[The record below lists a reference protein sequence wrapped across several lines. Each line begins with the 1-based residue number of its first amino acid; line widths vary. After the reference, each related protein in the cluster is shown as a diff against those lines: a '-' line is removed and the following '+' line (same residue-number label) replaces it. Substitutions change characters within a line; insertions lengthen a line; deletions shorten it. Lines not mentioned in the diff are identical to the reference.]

1 MPRIPL
7 NLLALGTAAV
17 TAGTWFGTHHSVWK
31 SALVSVSCAAVAF
44 GQKIWTELEPQWVK
58 RIATWLDGWASTLL
72 AVYSKRYFKHLY
84 FKHRTVDLRGF
95 SIQGKF
101 ALELESLYVNLY
113 VDSAVA
119 REIDQDALSWGL
131 RREPTTGK
139 DIFAWLRAH
148 REGGNNFAI
157 LGPPGSGKTT
167 LLKHLALAFAARRT
181 PHKLTPILLQLR
193 ELAHA
198 IGLDPEVTL
207 VQLVEQTLKELPPPP
222 NWFERRLNKGKCL
235 IMLDGLDEIADIEL
249 RRKVMEWVQ
258 GTALT
263 HWQNAFLVAS
273 RPNGYRDNP
282 IQSFNVLRVL
292 PFDRSQTTRFIDN
305 WYLAHKIA
313 LHQKND
319 AGVRSEAC
327 KEADDLREWLMKMPG
342 LQDLAVNPLLLTLI
356 ATVHLY
362 RSRLPGRRVELYD
375 EICDVFLGK
384 RQQARGLDV
393 VLTSAQSV
401 RVLRVLAHAMMVR
414 ELREIPEQ
422 TASEIIGPVLAEVHP
437 ELAPLNFLAGVEDS
451 SGLFSQREAGV
462 YSFAH
467 LTFQEY
473 LCSLHIKEE
482 GQGAWLAERIDRE
495 WWHETARFYCA
506 QADGSQIVEKCIASE
521 PPDIRK
527 LMLAT
532 DCEVDAFQLR
542 TDLRQRLRQITS
554 DAVEHQDGA
563 RRKVAAELMLARR
576 DRNMV
581 AVGDDRYV
589 DSTPLSC
596 AEYQLF
602 IDARTEQGDFR
613 QPDHWKS
620 YQFAPTTGRYPIEG
634 IRVNDQDE
642 FCAWL
647 TARST
652 SEWQYVPAER
662 SDVSSLAVDW
672 KKWENIDFFR
682 SQKSS
687 PRIAG
692 RKIIEQLKEEVDSPW
707 WPPTAEAVHRLAS
720 FVVWMAMSEFQTTD
734 NRIRFSSTH
743 VEELGLMLDEL
754 LQERRLERKTDLSGI
769 AARTKNLRMLI
780 SELWAD
786 RSLVQEF
793 AEALDEDVAIAHSR
807 NLQGEEVY
815 HELRRL
821 RRELAEG
828 IALDEGIR
836 REKSPALDTFDLY
849 RFIAADFRAF
859 GRKAEKETSFYCL
872 ARLLEEQNLRT
883 LKSNRNESN
892 WGIWIARRRVMQN
905 ASTILISD
913 LLTTISAGA
922 KRARKRRRGGKVSL
936 AVKRV
941 LDVTLSAV
949 LLVLLAPLFAAIA
962 IAIKI
967 GSRGPVFFRS
977 KRVGRNARIFQC
989 LKFRTMVVNTESLSK
1004 NLAALNERTGTTL
1017 FKLKSD
1023 PRVTYVGRFLRKFAL
1038 DELPQLLNVLR
1049 GEMSLVGPRP
1059 AIASEVGSY
1068 DLDHFRRLEVLPGL
1082 TGLWQ
1087 VKARQDSSFEAYIAL
1102 DIFYVENRSLWL
1114 DLKILLQSIG
1124 VAFAGTGS

>member
-17 TAGTWFGTHHSVWK
+17 TAGAWFETHSVWK
-31 SALVSVSCAAVAF
+31 SAVVSVSCAAVAF

-58 RIATWLDGWASTLL
+58 RIATWLDGWTSTLL
-72 AVYSKRYFKHLY
+72 AGYSKRYFKHLY

-101 ALELESLYVNLY
+101 ALELESLYVDLS

-131 RREPTTGK
+131 RRQPTTGK

-167 LLKHLALAFAARRT
+167 LLKHVALAFAARKT

-193 ELAHA
+193 EVAHA
-198 IGLDPEVTL
+198 IGLDPDLTL

-222 NWFERRLNKGKCL
+222 HWFERRLNKGKCL
-235 IMLDGLDEIADIEL
+235 IMLDGLDEVADIEL
-249 RRKVMEWVQ
+249 RRKVVAWVER
-258 GTALT
+258 TVVT
-263 HWQNAFLVAS
+263 HWQNSFLVAS

-282 IQSFNVLRVL
+282 IVSFTVLRVL
-292 PFDRSQTTRFIDN
+292 PFDRSQTARFIDN
-305 WYLAHKIA
+305 WYLAHKVA
-313 LHQKND
+313 LHQKD
-319 AGVRSEAC
+319 GAGVRAEAR
-327 KEADDLREWLMKMPG
+327 KEAEDLREWLRKIPG
-342 LQDLAVNPLLLTLI
+342 LRDLGVNPLLLTLI

-362 RSRLPGRRVELYD
+362 RSRLPGRRVELYY

-384 RQQARGLDV
+384 RQQARGQDV
-393 VLTSAQSV
+393 VLTSAQSI
-401 RVLRVLAHAMMVR
+401 RVLRVLANAMMVR

-422 TASEIIGPVLAEVHP
+422 EACEIIGPVLAEVHP

-482 GQGAWLAERIDRE
+482 RQGAGLAERIDQE

-521 PPDIRK
+521 PPDVRK

-542 TDLRQRLRQITS
+542 TDLRLRLRQITS
-554 DAVEHQDGA
+554 DAVEHEEAA

-576 DRNMV
+576 DRNLV

-602 IDARTEQGDFR
+602 IDARAEQGDFR

-620 YQFAPTTGRYPIEG
+620 YQFAPKTGRFPIEG
-634 IRVNDQDE
+634 IRINDQDE

-652 SEWQYVPAER
+652 SEWQYIPAEQ
-662 SDVSSLAVDW
+662 SDVSSLAIDW

-682 SQKSS
+682 SEKSS
-687 PRIAG
+687 PRVAG
-692 RKIIEQLKEEVDSPW
+692 RTIIEQLKGEVDSPW
-707 WPPTAEAVHRLAS
+707 WPPTTEAVQRLAS
-720 FVVWMAMSEFQTTD
+720 LVVWMAMSEFQTTD
-734 NRIRFSSTH
+734 NRIRFQSAH

-754 LQERRLERKTDLSGI
+754 LLERRLERKTDLSSI
-769 AARTKNLRMLI
+769 AARTKHLRRLI
-780 SELWAD
+780 SELWTD

-807 NLQGEEVY
+807 NLQGEEAY
-815 HELRRL
+815 PELRRV
-821 RRELAEG
+821 RRELSEG
-828 IALDEGIR
+828 ISLDEGIR
-836 REKSPALDTFDLY
+836 PEEAPALDTFDLY
-849 RFIAADFRAF
+849 RFIAADFKAF
-859 GRKAEKETSFYCL
+859 GREAEKETTFYRV
-872 ARLLEEQNLRT
+872 ARLLEEQSART
-883 LKSNRNESN
+883 LKSNRDESN
-892 WGIWIARRRVMQN
+892 WGIWIARRRVVQK
-905 ASTILISD
+905 AGELLSSD

-922 KRARKRRRGGKVSL
+922 RRARKRMRGGKVSL
-936 AVKRV
+936 VVKRV
-941 LDVTLSAV
+941 LDVSLSGV
-949 LLVLLAPLFAAIA
+949 LLICLAPLFAAIA
-962 IAIKI
+962 IAIKT
-967 GSRGPVFFRS
+967 GSPGPVFYRS
-977 KRVGRNARIFQC
+977 ERMGRNARIFQC
-989 LKFRTMVVNTESLSK
+989 VKFRTMVVNAESLSK
-1004 NLAALNERTGTTL
+1004 NLAALNERAGVL
-1017 FKLKSD
+1017 FKLRAD
-1023 PRVTYVGRFLRKFAL
+1023 PRVTKVGKFLRKYSL
-1038 DELPQLLNVLR
+1038 DELPQILNVLR

-1059 AIASEVGSY
+1059 AIASEVERY
-1068 DLDHFRRLEVLPGL
+1068 DLVHFRRLEVLPGM

-1087 VKARQDSSFEAYIAL
+1087 VKGRQDSSFEAYIAL
-1102 DIFYVENRSLWL
+1102 DTIYVENRSFWL
-1114 DLKILLQSIG
+1114 DLKILLQTIG
-1124 VAFAGTGS
+1124 VVFAGTGS